1 MRTIILGS
9 GKGTN
14 AKALL
19 DASIQNQLG
28 TTEIVA
34 IYSDVAGSGIL
45 EVAQSHEVES
55 RHINSDPTTAKL
67 SGKNEKVW
75 IEALSVDKPDLI
87 VLAGFMKILQKP
99 ILDCFR
105 NSIINIHPSLL
116 PSFKGLGSIEHAY
129 RLGVKITGCTIHW
142 VNTEIDGGKIIAQAP
157 VRIMEGDDLDMVAAR
172 IQAAEHMLLPWV
184 VSDLSLGNIPFPE

>member
-28 TTEIVA
+28 ATEIVA

-45 EVAQSHEVES
+45 EVAQSHEVAF
-55 RHINSDPTTAKL
+55 RHINANPTTAKL
-67 SGKNEKVW
+67 SGKDEQAW
-75 IEALSVDKPDLI
+75 IEALSADNPDLI

-99 ILDCFR
+99 ILDCFP
-105 NSIINIHPSLL
+105 NSIH
-116 PSFKGLGSIEHAY
+116 LG
-129 RLGVKITGCTIHW
+129 
-142 VNTEIDGGKIIAQAP
+142 
-157 VRIMEGDDLDMVAAR
+157 
-172 IQAAEHMLLPWV
+172 
-184 VSDLSLGNIPFPE
+184 FPKMSSRH

>member
-45 EVAQSHEVES
+45 EVAQRHEVES

-99 ILDCFR
+99 ILDCFP